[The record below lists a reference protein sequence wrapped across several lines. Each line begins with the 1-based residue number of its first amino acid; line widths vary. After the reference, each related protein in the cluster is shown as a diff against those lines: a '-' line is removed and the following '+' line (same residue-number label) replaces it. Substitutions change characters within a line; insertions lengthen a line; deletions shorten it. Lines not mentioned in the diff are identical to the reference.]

1 MSREETISKIQ
12 DVFRDVFDNEEI
24 TVSESTS
31 ANDIEEWD
39 SLTNIQLIVSIEHEF
54 GIKFDSEEMTSWA
67 NVGEMAA
74 CIESKIA

>member
-1 MSREETISKIQ
+1 MSREEIISKIQ

-24 TVSESTS
+24 SVSESTS

-67 NVGEMAA
+67 NVGEMVAN
-74 CIESKIA
+74 IESKIA

>member
-1 MSREETISKIQ
+1 MSREEIISKIQ

-74 CIESKIA
+74 SIESKIA

>member
-1 MSREETISKIQ
+1 MSRDEIILKVQ

-67 NVGEMAA
+67 NVGEMVAS
-74 CIESKIA
+74 IESKIA

>member
-1 MSREETISKIQ
+1 MSREEIISKIQ

-31 ANDIEEWD
+31 ADDIEEWD

-54 GIKFDSEEMTSWA
+54 EIKFDSEEMTSWA

-74 CIESKIA
+74 SIESKIA

>member
-74 CIESKIA
+74 NIESKIA

>member
-1 MSREETISKIQ
+1 MSREEIISKIR

-74 CIESKIA
+74 SIESKIA

>member
-1 MSREETISKIQ
+1 MSKEEIMSKIQ

-24 TVSESTS
+24 TVSATTS

-54 GIKFDSEEMTSWA
+54 GVKFDSEEMTSWD

-74 CIESKIA
+74 SIESKIA